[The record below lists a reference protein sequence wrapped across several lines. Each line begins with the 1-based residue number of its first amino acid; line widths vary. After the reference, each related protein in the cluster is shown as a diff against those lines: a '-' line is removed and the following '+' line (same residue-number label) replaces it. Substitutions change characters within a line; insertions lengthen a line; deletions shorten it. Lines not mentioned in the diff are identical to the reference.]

1 MNKYNNNLPRHIR
14 GGLLDPNNYSLNC
27 RCKQNPINRSP
38 VRLAPVS
45 YLLHRAVVIKV
56 SLGFYNS
63 PTLAMSFTYLIM
75 PDYYYYLR
83 NIEYLVE
90 VKVVTSYV
98 ELMNFL
104 TLLCYLFEKI
114 AAKNL
119 PCGVSRPK
127 FYMWSLVYCVEI
139 CGWNCFRKPLKKIPL
154 APMGVLAS
162 STPAEI
168 FQHTCLG
175 GGIFET
181 FSD

>member
-1 MNKYNNNLPRHIR
+1 MHHKCKLNWLNKYNNNLPRHIR

-38 VRLAPVS
+38 VRLTPVS

-139 CGWNCFRKPLKKIPL
+139 
-154 APMGVLAS
+154 
-162 STPAEI
+162 
-168 FQHTCLG
+168 
-175 GGIFET
+175 
-181 FSD
+181 